1 MNKNYDVITFILQ
14 NTIILRKP
22 RLANFVDIIK
32 IATLFIKTT
41 CKDLKKIKGVRNYV
55 LRCNLYLYLMIL

>member
-22 RLANFVDIIK
+22 RVANFVDIIK
-32 IATLFIKTT
+32 IATLFTKTT
-41 CKDLKKIKGVRNYV
+41 CKDLKKLKELEIMY
-55 LRCNLYLYLMIL
+55 